1 MRISTLGYV
10 GKQGVKNIWRN
21 KMFSLASI
29 ATMSACILLFGLF
42 FSILV
47 NFQYIIRSA
56 EEGVA
61 ITVFFEPDATD
72 EQKQEIGDQLRNHEG
87 VSDVVYVSADEA
99 WEEFQQQ
106 YFGDN
111 TELAEGFKDDN
122 PLATSDN
129 YEVYMQTV
137 DDGSDNESV
146 FARSRSLS
154 ATQNDLVEFAQN
166 LDGVRQVNKSD
177 VVANTLSSVNTL
189 VAIVSIAIII
199 ILFGVSIFLIS
210 NTVTMGITVRREEI
224 AIMKYIGAK
233 DFVVR
238 SPFVIEGV
246 IIGIFGAA
254 IPLTLLYFLYDRAVQ
269 YIMTRF
275 SILQNIIDFLP
286 VGSVYQVLLPIG
298 ILMGIGIGF
307 LGSFFTVRK
316 HLKV

>member
-29 ATMSACILLFGLF
+29 ATMSACIFLFGLF
-42 FSILV
+42 FAIIV
-47 NFQYIIRSA
+47 NFQYIIRTA

-61 ITVFFEPDATD
+61 ITVFFDEDATD
-72 EQKQEIGDQLRNHEG
+72 EQKDAIGQALEEHEG
-87 VSDVVYVSADEA
+87 VSRVHYVSADEA
-99 WEEFQQQ
+99 WEEFQEQ

-111 TELAEGFKDDN
+111 PELAEGFRNDN
-122 PLATSDN
+122 PLASSDN
-129 YEVYMQTV
+129 YEDYMETT
-137 DDGSDNESV
+137 DDNENLI
-146 FARSRSLS
+146 ARSRSLS
-154 ATQNDLVEFAQN
+154 STQNELVEFAQG
-166 LDGVRQVNKSD
+166 LDGVREVNKSD
-177 VVANTLSSVNTL
+177 VVAKTLSSVNML
-189 VAIVSIAIII
+189 VAYVSIAIIA
-199 ILFGVSIFLIS
+199 ILLGVSVFLIS
-210 NTVTMGITVRREEI
+210 NTVTMGITVRKEEI

-238 SPFVIEGV
+238 SPFVLEGL

-254 IPLTLLYFLYDRAVQ
+254 IPLVLLYFLYERAVE
-269 YIMTRF
+269 YVMTKF

-286 VGSVYQVLLPIG
+286 VTRVYQYLLPIG
-298 ILMGIGIGF
+298 LLMGIGIGF

>member
-1 MRISTLGYV
+1 
-10 GKQGVKNIWRN
+10 
-21 KMFSLASI
+21 MFSLASV
-29 ATMSACILLFGLF
+29 ATMSACIFLFGLF

-47 NFQYIIRSA
+47 NFQYIIRTA

-61 ITVFFEPDATD
+61 ITVFFEEDTTD
-72 EQKQEIGDQLRNHEG
+72 EQKQAIGQQLADHEG
-87 VSDVVYVSADEA
+87 VADVNYVSADEA
-99 WEEFQQQ
+99 WEEFQKE

-111 TELAEGFKDDN
+111 PELAEGFRDDN
-122 PLATSDN
+122 PLASSDN
-129 YEVYMQTV
+129 YEVYMETMEDSGQ
-137 DDGSDNESV
+137 SLM
-146 FARSRSLS
+146 ARSRSLS
-154 ATQNDLVEFAQN
+154 ETQNELVEFAQG
-166 LDGVRQVNKSD
+166 LEGVREVNKSD

-210 NTVTMGITVRREEI
+210 NTVTMGITVRKEEI

-233 DFVVR
+233 DFVVP
-238 SPFVIEGV
+238 SPFVIEGL

-254 IPLTLLYFLYDRAVQ
+254 IPLTLLYFLYDKAVQ

-286 VGSVYQVLLPIG
+286 VGTVYQVLLPIG
-298 ILMGIGIGF
+298 LLMGIGIGF
-307 LGSFFTVRK
+307 LGSYFTVRK